1 MNSAIG
7 YIERV
12 SNDGTHSRRICLKAN
27 PAPQEHLI
35 IYLGITDIWA
45 LRMTSK
51 EFAAG
56 ARSGHIESSLR
67 T

>member
-1 MNSAIG
+1 MNIAIG
-7 YIERV
+7 YIKRV
-12 SNDGTHSRRICLKAN
+12 SSDGTHSRPQCLKAD

-45 LRMTSK
+45 PQMTSK
-51 EFAAG
+51 EFAAR

-67 T
+67 A